1 MESERHITF
10 IVTKDCQLRCKYC
23 YLVGKNSF
31 ERLDFTIAA
40 KAVDYILSESSF
52 DRITNIVFD
61 FIGGEPLLE
70 IALIDRI
77 CDYIIDRLE
86 YYKHPWL
93 ATYKFGITTNGILYN
108 SPNVQNFISKH
119 QGRVEISIS
128 IDGNKK
134 KNDLNRVF
142 PNGSGSY
149 DAIIDNVRLWLSQGT
164 NVITKMVI
172 SSKDLPDVFES
183 AVHLLELGVKRLDM
197 NPVLEDVWNRHD
209 EIIYEQQLCKLADYI
224 IDNNLYE
231 DRNIYVF
238 EDAIGHPLSPEDD
251 KSPCRE
257 SLISIDASGNFYS
270 CLRLAK
276 FSLQSKEAR
285 TVGNIVTGINKNHL
299 RAFLLL
305 SPYCLADEKCL
316 ECEIASGCRWCP
328 GVNYDESSMGSI
340 YERATAVCRL
350 HHARVRAK
358 NYYWYKLLCKEGGKK
373 WNL

>member
-40 KAVDYILSESSF
+40 KAVDYILSENSF
-52 DRITNIVFD
+52 DKITNIVFD

-70 IALIDRI
+70 IELIDRI

-86 YYKHPWL
+86 YYSHPWL

-142 PNGSGSY
+142 PNGTGSY

-224 IDNNLYE
+224 IDNNLYQ
-231 DRNIYVF
+231 DIY
-238 EDAIGHPLSPEDD
+238 
-251 KSPCRE
+251 
-257 SLISIDASGNFYS
+257 
-270 CLRLAK
+270 
-276 FSLQSKEAR
+276 
-285 TVGNIVTGINKNHL
+285 
-299 RAFLLL
+299 
-305 SPYCLADEKCL
+305 
-316 ECEIASGCRWCP
+316 
-328 GVNYDESSMGSI
+328 I
-340 YERATAVCRL
+340 YICV
-350 HHARVRAK
+350 
-358 NYYWYKLLCKEGGKK
+358 
-373 WNL
+373 